1 MKKLITTLVVVVLIG
16 CMGVFNTSIIE
27 AKELKPSGFFEN
39 YSGFEESTESKGLY
53 VKRNPNRSIGEYS
66 KFLLEPITV
75 YMAPVRGISKINPK
89 RMGVNAKKLAEL
101 TEHFENEI
109 TRVLSENYTV
119 VNEPGEGVLRLRLA
133 VTDVKTNIRLL
144 NIHSYTSFTGVGLG
158 SASMEGEAT
167 DSVTGEQILAV
178 VDSRKGSTMPK
189 LKGQKVDDIAKE
201 AIDNKLDSLTR
212 YNTIKQI
219 MTTWAERFAK
229 KVDEQHIKY

>member
-1 MKKLITTLVVVVLIG
+1 MRKLLKTMIIVTSVG
-16 CMGVFNTSIIE
+16 CMSMFNISFSE
-27 AKELKPSGFFEN
+27 AKELKPSGFFAD
-39 YSGFEESTESKGLY
+39 YSGFVESEESKGLF
-53 VKRNPNRSIGEYS
+53 VKKNPDRSIGEYS

-75 YMAPVRGISKINPK
+75 YMAPVTGIKKLNIK

-109 TRVLSENYTV
+109 TRALSENYTV

-133 VTDVKTNIRLL
+133 ITDVKTNIRLL

-178 VDSRKGSTMPK
+178 VDSRKGKTMPK
-189 LKGQKVDDIAKE
+189 IKGQGAGDIAKE
-201 AIDNKLDSLTR
+201 AFDNKLDSLTR

-229 KVDEQHIKY
+229 KVDEQHYK